1 MNSHI
6 FRSPEYSWV
15 INIWKFITLEYV
27 HEQVHLLCWYVQ
39 GHSHTC
45 PIQPTRIQNST
56 ADGHGG
62 TFEPLEPHSN
72 TEIHELIQFTRPMKD
87 ILAHLIHNSDTECS
101 WKKFRYWH
109 CPNDDSFFLRKFL
122 KFFWHLLFMCIN
134 MLRTVPLFHFMYIT
148 ASSPKMPW
156 TLFLPFKAW
165 TGKKKVTAI
174 CHFLGIGIIYVPCLR
189 STLTPVGRQVT
200 LLPAKNLLKRR
211 LTVSNSEITRLLVGR
226 KRTSYRTK
234 KKKVKQTSSNLT
246 VDLQLLVIFVL
257 IPNVKTFWIPLLAY
271 IESICCSWRL
281 E

>member
-1 MNSHI
+1 MSTNKYICYAGTYKVIATLAQFSQQGFKIPPLTVTEAHLNLLSHIQIQRFMNSFSLLVLWRTFWHI
-6 FRSPEYSWV
+6 WSTIQIPNVPE
-15 INIWKFITLEYV
+15 K
-27 HEQVHLLCWYVQ
+27 
-39 GHSHTC
+39 
-45 PIQPTRIQNST
+45 NSGTDT
-56 ADGHGG
+56 A
-62 TFEPLEPHSN
+62 
-72 TEIHELIQFTRPMKD
+72 
-87 ILAHLIHNSDTECS
+87 
-101 WKKFRYWH
+101 
-109 CPNDDSFFLRKFL
+109 PNDDSFFLRKFL

-156 TLFLPFKAW
+156 TLFLLLNW
-165 TGKKKVTAI
+165 QKKVTAI

-234 KKKVKQTSSNLT
+234 KKKVKQTSLNLT